1 MELAPLVPR
10 RESASRRSAWAAL
23 LTLASAALL
32 LASAGVGRRPALAVA
47 PSLRAAEADAAEAD
61 AAEAEAPLALAV
73 GNEYGWWH
81 NRMYPW
87 RFVVEPHRTTD
98 LEVRNLAAGRALDF
112 ALRHAAGT
120 GVAAARDGARN
131 AARSI
136 DAFTLIDTNA
146 SAGRARAIF
155 RLAAGEYAVFRREAH
170 QLCLHFPLICLSGGG

>member
-61 AAEAEAPLALAV
+61 AAEAEAPLELAV

-98 LEVRNLAAGRALDF
+98 LEVRNLTAYGASNPLLNGLKLRPQGAFAGFNLLAPQHGSGSELKDPSAAMGALSQ
-112 ALRHAAGT
+112 AA
-120 GVAAARDGARN
+120 
-131 AARSI
+131 
-136 DAFTLIDTNA
+136 
-146 SAGRARAIF
+146 
-155 RLAAGEYAVFRREAH
+155 
-170 QLCLHFPLICLSGGG
+170 